1 MPRFSLVIPTLRRPD
16 TLQHS
21 LATLLRQPQS
31 GVEIIVQNNGDDAAT
46 RDLVERIGD
55 DRVRA
60 CSSDRV
66 LPMCENWERALDSCR
81 GEWIIFIGDDDGL
94 LPDACS
100 TMSALAG
107 LDDYEIVTWT
117 PFIYLWP
124 QYDDERRRN
133 RIEAE
138 VDRAFRLRRVD
149 SGDFLARFY
158 RFEEHYSRLPMIY
171 NSFVRRSLIDRIRAR
186 HGKYFLGSL
195 ADVTSGIVNAS
206 ACEAFVRS
214 TRPLSISGVS
224 RHSTGHNT
232 WNRQGASI
240 VEEEFER
247 DFPLLGADGAGRDLW
262 NFELAI
268 ANEMQLLHRDVL
280 GADERFQI
288 EDDRPLRHVVGA
300 INNRPDLYD
309 DTLAVVAAMIDRY
322 GIPPEEVSIPPRA
335 ERSPVVPIGEYRIS
349 SRRSRVIVDGDDAGL
364 ANIDDAA
371 RFSIR
376 LLPTPGTAAWEEEA
390 AALPV
395 VSVEPLSFAAE
406 AEGERALVEGWS
418 ESEAWGTWGIGR
430 ESRIRFALAEANGGG
445 RRLALNYRVI
455 AAQNAAPLLVQ
466 CASNGAVLDRWRLGP
481 ENHRGQLTIELPA
494 AAARLEAPVELTF
507 TTENPRSPAELGL
520 GPDTRQLGIGV
531 EELRVVA

>member
-1 MPRFSLVIPTLRRPD
+1 MPLFSLVIPTLRRPD
-16 TLQHS
+16 TLQYS
-21 LATLLRQPQS
+21 LATLLRQPRRE
-31 GVEIIVQNNGDDAAT
+31 VEIIVQNNGDDLAT
-46 RDLVERIGD
+46 RRLVERVGD
-55 DRVRA
+55 ERVRH

-66 LPMCENWERALDSCR
+66 LAMCENWERALDSCR

-94 LPDACS
+94 LPDACAAL
-100 TMSALAG
+100 SALDG
-107 LDDYEIVTWT
+107 LDDYELVSWT

-138 VDRAFRLRRVD
+138 VDSVFRLRRVSSD
-149 SGDFLARFY
+149 DFLARFY

-171 NSFVRRSLIDRIRAR
+171 NSFVRRSLIERVRAR

-206 ACEAFVRS
+206 ACETFVRS

-232 WNRQGASI
+232 WNRPGASI
-240 VEEEFER
+240 AQQQFER
-247 DFPLLGADGAGRDLW
+247 DFPLLGGADSAMW

-268 ANEMQLLHRDVL
+268 ANEMQVLHGEVL
-280 GADERFQI
+280 DGDDRFRIDDER
-288 EDDRPLRHVVGA
+288 LVRHVVGA

-309 DTLAVVAAMIDRY
+309 QTLAVVEAMIDRH
-322 GIPPEEVSIPPRA
+322 GIPREEVPIPPRV
-335 ERSPVVPIGEYRIS
+335 ERSAVVPVGEYPLGP
-349 SRRSRVIVDGDDAGL
+349 RRSRLVVDGDEAGL

-371 RFSIR
+371 QFSVR
-376 LLPTPGTAAWEEEA
+376 LLPAPDTAEWEEEA

-395 VSVEPLSFAAE
+395 VSTEPLSFAAE
-406 AEGERALVEGWS
+406 AGGERALVEGWS
-418 ESEAWGTWGIGR
+418 ESESWGTWGVGR
-430 ESRIRFALAEANGGG
+430 ESRIRFALAEANGGR

-455 AAQNAAPLLVQ
+455 AAQNADPLLVQ
-466 CASNGAVLDRWRLGP
+466 CASDGEVIDRWTLGP
-481 ENHRGQLTIELPA
+481 ANHRGQLTIDLPA
-494 AAARLEAPVELTF
+494 TAARLEAAVELTF
-507 TTENPRSPAELGL
+507 TVDNPRSPAELGL
-520 GPDTRQLGIGV
+520 GADTRQLGIGL